1 MNICVVVVD
10 LQSNLVLDIFSTFIK
25 FVIGLKLISYD
36 HLTSYFI
43 ISPYLNCVQ
52 SILFVPYLCHTNS
65 LALIMF
71 NKSNK
76 KETMTNQQLKNKVI
90 LSMKKD
96 NDLKKYVKDMQELSN
111 ESFDILVK
119 IIDGAYNKVKGVK

>member
-1 MNICVVVVD
+1 MDTNYLTLFELCSIH
-10 LQSNLVLDIFSTFIK
+10 
-25 FVIGLKLISYD
+25 LIRAF
-36 HLTSYFI
+36 LC
-43 ISPYLNCVQ
+43 PYLYEHNQ
-52 SILFVPYLCHTNS
+52 TMLKNINQP
-65 LALIMF
+65 I
-71 NKSNK
+71 

-111 ESFDILVK
+111 ENFDILVK

>member
-1 MNICVVVVD
+1 MPYSCLI
-10 LQSNLVLDIFSTFIK
+10 NLL
-25 FVIGLKLISYD
+25 L
-36 HLTSYFI
+36 
-43 ISPYLNCVQ
+43 
-52 SILFVPYLCHTNS
+52 
-65 LALIMF
+65 LIMF
-71 NKSNK
+71 KTNQPI
-76 KETMTNQQLKNKVI
+76 KEIMTNQQLKNKVI

>member
-1 MNICVVVVD
+1 M
-10 LQSNLVLDIFSTFIK
+10 SIK
-25 FVIGLKLISYD
+25 
-36 HLTSYFI
+36 
-43 ISPYLNCVQ
+43 
-52 SILFVPYLCHTNS
+52 TNQP
-65 LALIMF
+65 
-71 NKSNK
+71 